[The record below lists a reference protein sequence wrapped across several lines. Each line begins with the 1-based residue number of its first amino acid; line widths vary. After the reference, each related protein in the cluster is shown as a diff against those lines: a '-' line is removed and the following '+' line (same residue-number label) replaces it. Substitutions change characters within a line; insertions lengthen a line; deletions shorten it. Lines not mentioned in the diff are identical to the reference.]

1 MRPRRE
7 TSRIRRDS
15 GAERSR
21 DDQTLGAKKTTPLL
35 SVRGRGGGQ
44 VAPKPTASAL
54 SFFRLKCSH
63 SRVAQ
68 LAERAA
74 VNRQVKDSNSFSGAN
89 AEKV

>member
-54 SFFRLKCSH
+54 SFFRNH

-68 LAERAA
+68 LAVPSPVTRT
-74 VNRQVKDSNSFSGAN
+74 VRSSTLLSGAIG
-89 AEKV
+89 